1 MKREMNKRKAQTG
14 VRIIGGTLKRSK
26 IDVLDRDG
34 LRPTPDRVR
43 ETLFNWLMPAIPGAT
58 VIDCF
63 AGSGVLGLE
72 ALSRG
77 ASRCTFFEKDGA
89 VAKQLQQNLA
99 RFQLNPQA
107 TVNCADV
114 FQAPKEL
121 FKEADIIFAD
131 PPFHQG
137 MSQDFL
143 TWIRDK
149 VQPDSRLIIECERDQ
164 DLDLQGFEVIREL
177 KAGIDWLRLLRPTP

>member
-1 MKREMNKRKAQTG
+1 MKREINKRKGQAG
-14 VRIIGGTLKRSK
+14 VRIIGGSLKRSK
-26 IDVLDRDG
+26 IEVLERDG
-34 LRPTPDRVR
+34 LRPTTDRVR

-77 ASRCTFFEKDGA
+77 ASRCTFFEKDGV
-89 VAKQLQQNLA
+89 VAKQIEHNVA
-99 RFQLNPQA
+99 RFQINSQA
-107 TVNCADV
+107 IITCADV
-114 FQAPKEL
+114 FHAPKDL
-121 FKEADIIFAD
+121 FTEADIIFAD

-149 VQPDSRLIIECERDQ
+149 VQPDSRLVIECERDQ

-177 KAGIDWLRLLRPTP
+177 KAGIDWLRLLRPIP

>member
-1 MKREMNKRKAQTG
+1 MNKRKAQTG

-43 ETLFNWLMPAIPGAT
+43 ETLFNWLMPAIPGAN

-89 VAKQLQQNLA
+89 VARQLEQNLE

-107 TVNCADV
+107 TVTCADV
-114 FQAPKEL
+114 FQA
-121 FKEADIIFAD
+121 
-131 PPFHQG
+131 
-137 MSQDFL
+137 
-143 TWIRDK
+143 
-149 VQPDSRLIIECERDQ
+149 
-164 DLDLQGFEVIREL
+164 
-177 KAGIDWLRLLRPTP
+177 

>member
-43 ETLFNWLMPAIPGAT
+43 ETLFNWLMPAIPGAN

-77 ASRCTFFEKDGA
+77 ASRCTFFEKDGT
-89 VAKQLQQNLA
+89 VARQLEQNLE

-107 TVNCADV
+107 TVTCADV
-114 FQAPKEL
+114 FQASEEL

-131 PPFHQG
+131 PPFHHG

-149 VQPDSRLIIECERDQ
+149 VQPDSRLAIECERDQ

>member
-1 MKREMNKRKAQTG
+1 MKREMNKRKGQAG
-14 VRIIGGTLKRSK
+14 VRIIGGSLKRSK
-26 IDVLDRDG
+26 IEVLERDG

-43 ETLFNWLMPAIPGAT
+43 ETLFDWLMPAIPGAT

-77 ASRCTFFEKDGA
+77 ASRCTFFEKDGV
-89 VAKQLQQNLA
+89 VAKQIEHNVA
-99 RFQLNPQA
+99 RFQINSQA
-107 TVNCADV
+107 IITCADV
-114 FQAPKEL
+114 FHAPKDL
-121 FKEADIIFAD
+121 FTEADIIFAD

-149 VQPDSRLIIECERDQ
+149 VQPDSRLVIECERDQ